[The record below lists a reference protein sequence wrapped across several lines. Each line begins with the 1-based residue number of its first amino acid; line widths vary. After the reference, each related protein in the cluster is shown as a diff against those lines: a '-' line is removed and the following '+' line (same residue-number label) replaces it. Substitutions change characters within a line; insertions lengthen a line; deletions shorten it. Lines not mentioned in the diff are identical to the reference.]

1 MTVKMDCDEQGVC
14 FQIEGDIY
22 EEHAECLCSMVN
34 SQVQRG
40 IKELEIQLFAT
51 YYISSRGQQCL
62 QGLKDMLGNQGIF
75 LSFKGQSVSVN

>member
-22 EEHAECLCSMVN
+22 DEHAECLCGMVN
-34 SQVQRG
+34 SQVRRG
-40 IKELEIQLFAT
+40 IKDLEIQLSAT

-62 QGLKDMLGNQGIF
+62 QGLKEMLGNQGIC
-75 LSFKGQSVSVN
+75 LSFKGQPTSVN